1 MVSPRSLARG
11 CALGSVPGIVG
22 LALMAIVAGPSKGNA
37 MVFLSFAS
45 IGGALGALTVLVLAL
60 VSWRRREA
68 PTNGK
73 RYSMVKGFFVGIVLG
88 MNGLIFTAIFANCLG
103 LDPGSKIRVD
113 CELTRT
119 VWLFFFASL
128 FVLGGLLGAM
138 TGWWLS
144 LRQTRPA

>member
-1 MVSPRSLARG
+1 
-11 CALGSVPGIVG
+11 
-22 LALMAIVAGPSKGNA
+22 